1 MPTMKD
7 VARAAGVSQAAVSYA
22 YSRPSKIS
30 AAQVEH
36 IFEVAGSLGYA
47 GPSSIGASLRSG
59 KTGAVGL
66 MVTDT
71 LAFAFADPSTRL
83 LLESIVRSPSL
94 DGLNLTL
101 IPLPRGDDSRSG
113 LRGLVDGLI
122 VHALPDDHPGLLTLQ
137 ARGIPVVV
145 VDAPLLPQV
154 PSIGI
159 ADRDA
164 GRTQV
169 EHLLALGHRRIGILT
184 DRLRPDGH
192 QGEVTA
198 ERLAGSAERVV
209 RERLAGYADALAAV
223 GLSINATPI
232 FEAGGFDDAAGRRAT
247 GQLLDRHV
255 VTSIVCVSDTMA
267 VAALNELAARGLDV
281 PGAISVIGFDD
292 APVAATRGLTTI
304 HQPLTEKGTLA
315 AEMLGRLMAGET
327 DILSI
332 RLPSAL
338 VVRGTTGRASD
349 SVTST

>member
-36 IFEVAGSLGYA
+36 ILETAASLGYA

-83 LLESIVRSPSL
+83 LLESIVRSASL

-101 IPLPRGDDSRSG
+101 VPLPRSDDSRSG

-145 VDAPLLPQV
+145 VDAPLLPGV
-154 PSIGI
+154 PSVGI
-159 ADRDA
+159 ADREA
-164 GRTQV
+164 GRAQV
-169 EHLLALGHRRIGILT
+169 EHLLALGHRRIGIIT

-192 QGEVTA
+192 HGKVTP

-209 RERLAGYADALAAV
+209 RERLSGYTDAFAAAA
-223 GLSINATPI
+223 LSIGDAPI
-232 FEAGGFDDAAGRRAT
+232 FEAGGFDDATGRAAV
-247 GQLLDRHV
+247 GQLLDAYD
-255 VTSIVCVSDTMA
+255 VTAIACVSDSMA
-267 VAALNELAARGLDV
+267 IAALDELAERGLDV
-281 PGAISVIGFDD
+281 PGAVSVIGFDD
-292 APVAATRGLTTI
+292 APIAATYGLTTI
-304 HQPLTEKGTLA
+304 RQPLTEKGTLA
-315 AEMLGRLMAGET
+315 ADMLGRLMAGE
-327 DILSI
+327 SNVASV
-332 RLPSAL
+332 RLPTAL
-338 VVRGTTGRASD
+338 VVRSTTGPPDDIVRP
-349 SVTST
+349 T